1 MNNTYQDSKTAQNYL
16 NFLTSTN
23 GQLQQNFLWE
33 SIKKYLPEQKNTKI
47 LDAACGSG
55 WLTSKLKNLQYEIEA
70 FDISESLIS
79 EAKNTVPNVNFK
91 VWNLNQSLPYFK
103 NYFDCVILNMAG
115 PDLENLEIAF
125 LHLNQILKTEGVFIM
140 TLPNP
145 KYTYPTAV
153 WKRSLLDFLLFRKPK
168 LKIVS
173 SAEKELKNISREFKK
188 GQTIL
193 SNFYPTDTY
202 LKTAENLGLKLQTLE
217 EINSLKDSPDFDL
230 QYQLFRYPLLLTLV
244 FKKS

>member
-1 MNNTYQDSKTAQNYL
+1 MSNTYQDSKTAQNYL
-16 NFLTSTN
+16 NFLTSKN
-23 GQLQQNFLWE
+23 GQLQQNFLWG
-33 SIKKYLPEQKNTKI
+33 SIKKYLPEQKNAKI

-70 FDISESLIS
+70 FDVSESLIN
-79 EAKNTVPNVNFK
+79 EAKKTVPNVNFK

-125 LHLNQILKTEGVFIM
+125 LHLNQILKTEGILIL

-145 KYTYPTAV
+145 RYTYPTAV
-153 WKRSLLDFLLFRKPK
+153 WKRSLLDFLLFRKPN

-173 SAEKELKNISREFKK
+173 SEKKEQKNISREFKK

-193 SNFYPTDTY
+193 SNFYPTDAY

-217 EINSLKDSPDFDL
+217 EIKSLKDSPDFDL
-230 QYQLFRYPLLLTLV
+230 QYQLFRYPLLLTMM

>member
-1 MNNTYQDSKTAQNYL
+1 MSNTYQDSKTAQNYL
-16 NFLTSTN
+16 NFLTSKN

-33 SIKKYLPEQKNTKI
+33 SIKKYLPEQKNAKI

-70 FDISESLIS
+70 FDVSESLIN
-79 EAKNTVPNVNFK
+79 EAKKTVPNVNFK

-125 LHLNQILKTEGVFIM
+125 LHLNQILKTEGILIL

-145 KYTYPTAV
+145 RYTYPTAV
-153 WKRSLLDFLLFRKPK
+153 WKRSLLDFLLFRKPN

-173 SAEKELKNISREFKK
+173 SEKKEQKNISREFKK

-193 SNFYPTDTY
+193 SNFYPTDAY

-217 EINSLKDSPDFDL
+217 EIKSLKDSPDFDL
-230 QYQLFRYPLLLTLV
+230 QYQLFRYPLLLTMM